1 MFRKSIAYTVL
12 GFSLLGITACSSAH
26 SLSPLQ
32 SKTSALTQTQSLQ
45 SGEIPLEAIPSTSL
59 KRISAQS
66 LKGLQNA
73 PLITETEQETL
84 RDFLNSQGQFSQ
96 DFKVQSA
103 EGGEDV
109 DIELFLYNP
118 KYGKR
123 AKWWGIDNA
132 REFLESGK
140 SPSGRWWLKFK
151 LAGMFAPR
159 DFKYQILF
167 WVEQADLLRVSGIDR
182 EQAWVLVSNGITSVP
197 DLAQRTGSLEQK
209 TLWTSVK
216 LLAWTHG
223 IDAPSLSEFKAW
235 IEEAQSL
242 DPLIY

>member
-1 MFRKSIAYTVL
+1 MSIKSLTAT
-12 GFSLLGITACSSAH
+12 LLAF
-26 SLSPLQ
+26 
-32 SKTSALTQTQSLQ
+32 SALTLTACHSAPVNAPELNTTPAIQAGS
-45 SGEIPLEAIPSTSL
+45 IPLESIPQAEL
-59 KRISAQS
+59 QRVSAAS
-66 LKGLQNA
+66 LKGLQSVDDMSA
-73 PLITETEQETL
+73 QE
-84 RDFLNSQGQFSQ
+84 RAEIQDFVNSQNPSN
-96 DFKVQSA
+96 DFKVLSA

-151 LAGMFAPR
+151 LEGVFAPR

-167 WVEQADLLRVSGIDR
+167 WVEQADLLRISGVSR

-197 DLAQRTGSLEQK
+197 DLARRTGSLEQK
-209 TLWTSVK
+209 TLWSSVK
-216 LLAWTHG
+216 LMAWTHG
-223 IDAPSLSEFKAW
+223 IDAPSLDEFEDW
-235 IEEAQSL
+235 IEEAQGL
-242 DPLIY
+242 EPMIY